1 MIYHEL
7 PLFPLRTVLFPGQ
20 ALPLHI
26 FEPRYRQMIADC
38 LRTDRTFG
46 VVLIREG
53 EETGEAAVPYEVGT
67 TATIQEVEP
76 LDDGRLNIVTI
87 GQERFRL
94 ENYDDGDRPY
104 LVGRV
109 APWPWDKDA
118 HTEKTLSRTV
128 QRRLGQYVELFSRLS
143 DTNVKLDLT
152 TRSPSTLAF
161 LAAIV
166 LQVPPEQKQALLEV
180 PSVGELMQQL
190 DHVLRQENQALEIM
204 LASSHL
210 QGEMEQPF
218 SQN

>member
-53 EETGEAAVPYEVGT
+53 EEVGEAALPYEVGT

-94 ENYDDGDRPY
+94 ENYDEGDRPY

-128 QRRLGQYVELFSRLS
+128 QRRLGQYIELFSRLS

-180 PSVGELMQQL
+180 PSVGELMRQL